1 MKRNW
6 TPEPWTMDKA
16 KWGACQWGA
25 WEDKERGEPN
35 LVGGVLDVILHVPC
49 KSNDDHDWTVR
60 SRRADQ
66 QDRTI
71 NEDERYSNAARIVA
85 CVNACAGLDDPA
97 NELASLRAALAAAEA
112 ECAEWRR
119 NSGYVDTDGLWHVA
133 THVPAYAVAEAA
145 NANDATRARLGLGR
159 IGEAR

>member
-1 MKRNW
+1 MSTNYLLDNAEAR
-6 TPEPWTMDKA
+6 
-16 KWGACQWGA
+16 
-25 WEDKERGEPN
+25 ER
-35 LVGGVLDVILHVPC
+35 
-49 KSNDDHDWTVR
+49 DWR
-60 SRRADQ
+60 RRAQ
-66 QDRTI
+66 
-71 NEDERYSNAARIVA
+71 
-85 CVNACAGLDDPA
+85 
-97 NELASLRAALAAAEA
+97 LAEEALLAAEA

>member
-1 MKRNW
+1 MEVDQNKIEMWRH
-6 TPEPWTMDKA
+6 
-16 KWGACQWGA
+16 
-25 WEDKERGEPN
+25 WERDRI
-35 LVGGVLDVILHVPC
+35 GVTSMQEGYFAGWL
-49 KSNDDHDWTVR
+49 
-60 SRRADQ
+60 
-66 QDRTI
+66 
-71 NEDERYSNAARIVA
+71 AAQKTY
-85 CVNACAGLDDPA
+85 GQ
-97 NELASLRAALAAAEA
+97 ALAAAEA